1 MDHSTHYHALTLGRR
16 VLAHQDWFLMLMA
29 DAVIAVLLSRLK
41 HIFIVEAQTIAA
53 VDVQTSLV
61 GLLAAD

>member
-1 MDHSTHYHALTLGRR
+1 
-16 VLAHQDWFLMLMA
+16 MLMA